1 MRYVLMLLLVIA
13 GSLTSVQ
20 MASNKRLAESVK
32 SPLLA
37 VSIALFVGWVSLTVV
52 ALSGLFGRGQISQA
66 PRAAWWAWLGG
77 VYVAYSVTVE
87 VANAMRNGLGPLA
100 GLIVASS
107 LASAMVIDHFGWL
120 GMRQESVNG
129 WKITG
134 AILLVIGASLM
145 QVRTK

>member
-1 MRYVLMLLLVIA
+1 MRYVLLSLLIVA

-20 MASNKRLAESVK
+20 MATNKRLAESVK
-32 SPLLA
+32 SPVLA
-37 VSIALFVGWVSLTVV
+37 VCLALLVGSASLTIVL
-52 ALSGLFGRGQISQA
+52 LSGWLGRGQISQA
-66 PRAAWWAWLGG
+66 PRAPWWAWLGG
-77 VYVAYSVTVE
+77 LYVAYSVTVE
-87 VANAMRNGLGPLA
+87 VANAMQNGLGPLA

-120 GMRQESVNG
+120 GMRQESING

-145 QVRTK
+145 QIRTR